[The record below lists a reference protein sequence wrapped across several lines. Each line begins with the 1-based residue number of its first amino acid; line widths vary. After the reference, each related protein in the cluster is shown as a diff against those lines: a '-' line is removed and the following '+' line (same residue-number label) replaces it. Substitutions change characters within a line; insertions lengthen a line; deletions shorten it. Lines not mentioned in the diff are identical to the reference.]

1 MKVIELRFT
10 PFRLH
15 FTAWLLAGTVGEHRF
30 QNGHEREAICGVAA
44 KKKRKRGYKAGRS
57 CWSKDNRITFKIANV
72 NS

>member
-44 KKKRKRGYKAGRS
+44 KKSGTREDRKREEVVGARTIETHLK
-57 CWSKDNRITFKIANV
+57 
-72 NS
+72 